1 MRFEI
6 HIFMYLCTLLTD
18 DVMKDLKLFTI
29 QYVGLKEGEHNFEY
43 HIDRSFF
50 DYFEFDDFNNV
61 DLHVSLDFVK
71 KTTLMQLHFKVS
83 GVVNVDC
90 DLTNEPYDEPISGAF
105 EIVVK
110 FGHEYNDENEEILIL
125 PYGEYE
131 LNVSQYI
138 YELIILSVPNKRV
151 HPGVKDGTL
160 KSEIL
165 DKLEEL
171 SLKDTDEEEKDDQSK
186 TDPRWDSLKK
196 LLTDK

>member
-1 MRFEI
+1 
-6 HIFMYLCTLLTD
+6 
-18 DVMKDLKLFTI
+18 MKDLKLFTI

-43 HIDRSFF
+43 QIDKSFF
-50 DYFEFDDFNNV
+50 DHFEFDDFNGANLYV
-61 DLHVSLDFVK
+61 NLDFVK
-71 KTTLMQLHFKVS
+71 KATLMQLHFKVD
-83 GVVNVDC
+83 GTVNINC
-90 DLTNEPYDEPISGAF
+90 DLTNEPYDEPIKGDF

-110 FGHEYNDENEEILIL
+110 FGQEYNDENEEILIL

-138 YELIILSVPNKRV
+138 YELVILSVPNKRI

-165 DKLEEL
+165 NKLEEL
-171 SLKDTDEEEKDDQSK
+171 SLGGKKEQEDDDQST
-186 TDPRWDSLKK
+186 TDPRWDLLKK

>member
-1 MRFEI
+1 
-6 HIFMYLCTLLTD
+6 MYLCTLLTD
-18 DVMKDLKLFTI
+18 EVMKDLKLFTI

-43 HIDRSFF
+43 QIDKSFF
-50 DYFEFDDFNNV
+50 DYFEFDDFNGAAV
-61 DLHVSLDFVK
+61 KASLSFVK
-71 KTTLMQLHFKVS
+71 KTTLMQLHFKVDGS
-83 GVVNVDC
+83 VNVNC
-90 DLTNEPYDEPISGAF
+90 DLTNEPYDEPVQGEF
-105 EIVVK
+105 ELVVK

-131 LNVSQYI
+131 LNVAHHI

-165 DKLEEL
+165 TKLEEL
-171 SLKDTDEEEKDDQSK
+171 SLGGKKEQENNDQSE

>member
-1 MRFEI
+1 
-6 HIFMYLCTLLTD
+6 MYLCTLLTD
-18 DVMKDLKLFTI
+18 EVMKDLKLFTI

-43 HIDRSFF
+43 QIDKSFF
-50 DYFEFDDFNNV
+50 DYFEFDDFNSV
-61 DLHVSLDFVK
+61 AIQVSLGFIK
-71 KTTLMQLHFKVS
+71 KTTLIQLHFKVEGS
-83 GVVNVDC
+83 VNVNC
-90 DLTNEPYDEPISGAF
+90 DLTNEPYDEPVQGEF
-105 EIVVK
+105 ELVVK

-131 LNVSQYI
+131 LNVAHHI

-165 DKLEEL
+165 TKLEEL
-171 SLKDTDEEEKDDQSK
+171 SLGGKKEQENNDQSE

>member
-1 MRFEI
+1 
-6 HIFMYLCTLLTD
+6 MYLCTLLTD
-18 DVMKDLKLFTI
+18 EVMKDLKLFTI

-43 HIDRSFF
+43 QIDKSFF
-50 DYFEFDDFNNV
+50 DYFEFDDFNSV
-61 DLHVSLDFVK
+61 AIQVSLGFVK
-71 KTTLMQLHFKVS
+71 KTTLMQLHFKVEGS
-83 GVVNVDC
+83 VNVNC
-90 DLTNEPYDEPISGAF
+90 DLTNEPYDEPIQGEF
-105 EIVVK
+105 ELVVK

-131 LNVSQYI
+131 LNVAHHI

-165 DKLEEL
+165 NKLEEL
-171 SLKDTDEEEKDDQSK
+171 SLGSKKEQENNDQSE

>member
-1 MRFEI
+1 
-6 HIFMYLCTLLTD
+6 MYLCTLLTD

-43 HIDRSFF
+43 QIDKSFF
-50 DYFEFDDFNNV
+50 DYFEFDDFNSV
-61 DLHVSLDFVK
+61 AIHVSLDFVK
-71 KTTLMQLHFKVS
+71 KATLMQLHFKVDGS
-83 GVVNVDC
+83 VNVNC
-90 DLTNEPYDEPISGAF
+90 DLTNEPYDEPIQGDF
-105 EIVVK
+105 ELVVK
-110 FGHEYNDENEEILIL
+110 FGQEYNDENEEILIL

-131 LNVSQYI
+131 LSVAHHI
-138 YELIILSVPNKRV
+138 YELVILSVPNKRV

-165 DKLEEL
+165 NKLEEL
-171 SLKDTDEEEKDDQSK
+171 SLGSKKEQENNDQSE

>member
-1 MRFEI
+1 
-6 HIFMYLCTLLTD
+6 MYLCTLLTD
-18 DVMKDLKLFTI
+18 EVMKDLKLFTI

-43 HIDRSFF
+43 QIDKSFF
-50 DYFEFDDFNNV
+50 DYFEFDDFNSV
-61 DLHVSLDFVK
+61 AIQVSLGFAK
-71 KTTLMQLHFKVS
+71 KTTLMQLHFKVEGS
-83 GVVNVDC
+83 VNVNC
-90 DLTNEPYDEPISGAF
+90 DLTNEPYDEPIQGEF
-105 EIVVK
+105 ELVVK

-131 LNVSQYI
+131 LNVAHHI

-165 DKLEEL
+165 NKLEEL
-171 SLKDTDEEEKDDQSK
+171 SLGSKKEQENNDQSE

>member
-1 MRFEI
+1 
-6 HIFMYLCTLLTD
+6 MYLCTLLTD
-18 DVMKDLKLFTI
+18 EVMKDLKLFTI

-43 HIDRSFF
+43 QIDKSFF
-50 DYFEFDDFNNV
+50 DYFEFDDFNSV
-61 DLHVSLDFVK
+61 AIQVSLGFEK
-71 KTTLMQLHFKVS
+71 KTTLMQLHFKVEGS
-83 GVVNVDC
+83 VNVNC
-90 DLTNEPYDEPISGAF
+90 DLTNEPYDEPIQGEF
-105 EIVVK
+105 ELVVK

-131 LNVSQYI
+131 LNVAHHI

-165 DKLEEL
+165 NKLEEL
-171 SLKDTDEEEKDDQSK
+171 SLGSKKEQENNDQSE

>member
-1 MRFEI
+1 
-6 HIFMYLCTLLTD
+6 MYLCTLLTD

-43 HIDRSFF
+43 QIDKSFF
-50 DYFEFDDFNNV
+50 DHFEFDDFNGAN
-61 DLHVSLDFVK
+61 LHISLDFVK
-71 KTTLMQLHFKVS
+71 KATLMQLHFKVD
-83 GVVNVDC
+83 GTVNINC
-90 DLTNEPYDEPISGAF
+90 DLTNEPYDEPIKGDF

-110 FGHEYNDENEEILIL
+110 FGQEYNNENEEILIL

-138 YELIILSVPNKRV
+138 YELVILSVPNKRI

-160 KSEIL
+160 KSEML
-165 DKLEEL
+165 NKLEEL
-171 SLKDTDEEEKDDQSK
+171 SLGGKKEQEDDDQST
-186 TDPRWDSLKK
+186 TDPRWDLLKK

>member
-1 MRFEI
+1 
-6 HIFMYLCTLLTD
+6 MYLCTLLTD
-18 DVMKDLKLFTI
+18 EVMKDLKLFTI

-43 HIDRSFF
+43 QIDKSFF
-50 DYFEFDDFNNV
+50 DYFEFDDFNSV
-61 DLHVSLDFVK
+61 AIQVSLGFVK
-71 KTTLMQLHFKVS
+71 KTTLMQLHFKVEGS
-83 GVVNVDC
+83 VNVNC
-90 DLTNEPYDEPISGAF
+90 DLTNEPYDEPIEGEF
-105 EIVVK
+105 ELVVK

-131 LNVSQYI
+131 LNVAHHI

-165 DKLEEL
+165 AKLEEL
-171 SLKDTDEEEKDDQSK
+171 SLGGKKEQENNDQSE

>member
-1 MRFEI
+1 
-6 HIFMYLCTLLTD
+6 MYLCTLLTD

-43 HIDRSFF
+43 QIDKSFF
-50 DYFEFDDFNNV
+50 DYFEFDDFNDV
-61 DLHVSLDFVK
+61 DIQVSLDFVK
-71 KTTLMQLHFKVS
+71 KTTLMQLHFKVNGS
-83 GVVNVDC
+83 VNVNC
-90 DLTNEPYDEPISGAF
+90 DLTNEPYDEPVEGDF
-105 EIVVK
+105 ELVVK

-131 LNVSQYI
+131 ISVAQYI

-165 DKLEEL
+165 TKLEEL
-171 SLKDTDEEEKDDQSK
+171 SVGSKKEQEDNDQSE

>member
-1 MRFEI
+1 
-6 HIFMYLCTLLTD
+6 
-18 DVMKDLKLFTI
+18 MKDLKLFTI

-43 HIDRSFF
+43 QIDKPFF
-50 DYFEFDDFNNV
+50 DYFEFDDFNDVN
-61 DLHVSLDFVK
+61 LQVSLDFVK
-71 KTTLMQLHFKVS
+71 KATLMQLHFKVD

-90 DLTNEPYDEPISGAF
+90 DLTNEPYDEPINGEL

-110 FGHEYNDENEEILIL
+110 FGQEYNDENEEILIL

-131 LNVSQYI
+131 LNVAQYI
-138 YELIILSVPNKRV
+138 YELVILSVPNKRV

-165 DKLEEL
+165 TKLEEL
-171 SLKDTDEEEKDDQSK
+171 SIGNNKEQENDDKSI

>member
-1 MRFEI
+1 
-6 HIFMYLCTLLTD
+6 
-18 DVMKDLKLFTI
+18 MKDLKLFTI

-43 HIDRSFF
+43 QIDKPFF
-50 DYFEFDDFNNV
+50 DYFEFDDFNDAN
-61 DLHVSLDFVK
+61 LQVSLDFVK
-71 KTTLMQLHFKVS
+71 KTTLMQLHFKVD
-83 GVVNVDC
+83 GIVNVNC
-90 DLTNEPYDEPISGAF
+90 DLTNEPYNEPINGEL

-131 LNVSQYI
+131 LNVAQYI
-138 YELIILSVPNKRV
+138 YELVILSVPNKRV

-165 DKLEEL
+165 TKLEEL
-171 SLKDTDEEEKDDQSK
+171 SIGNKKEQEHDDKSI

>member
-1 MRFEI
+1 
-6 HIFMYLCTLLTD
+6 
-18 DVMKDLKLFTI
+18 MKDLKLFTI

-43 HIDRSFF
+43 QIDKSFF
-50 DYFEFDDFNNV
+50 DYFEFDDFNSV
-61 DLHVSLDFVK
+61 AIQVSLGFVK
-71 KTTLMQLHFKVS
+71 KTTLMQLHFKVEGS
-83 GVVNVDC
+83 VNVNC
-90 DLTNEPYDEPISGAF
+90 DLTNEPYDEPIEGEF
-105 EIVVK
+105 ELVVK

-131 LNVSQYI
+131 LNVAHHI

-165 DKLEEL
+165 AKLEEL
-171 SLKDTDEEEKDDQSK
+171 SLGGKKEQENNDQSE

>member
-1 MRFEI
+1 
-6 HIFMYLCTLLTD
+6 MYLCTLLTD

-43 HIDRSFF
+43 QIDKPFF
-50 DYFEFDDFNNV
+50 DYFEFDDFNGAN
-61 DLHVSLDFVK
+61 LQVSLDFVK
-71 KTTLMQLHFKVS
+71 KTTLMQLNFKVD
-83 GVVNVDC
+83 GTVNINC
-90 DLTNEPYDEPISGAF
+90 DLTNEPYDEPIHGDL

-131 LNVSQYI
+131 LNVAQYI
-138 YELIILSVPNKRV
+138 YELVILSVPNKRV

-165 DKLEEL
+165 NKLEEL
-171 SLKDTDEEEKDDQSK
+171 SLGGKKEQENEDKSM
-186 TDPRWDSLKK
+186 TDPRWDLLKK

>member
-1 MRFEI
+1 
-6 HIFMYLCTLLTD
+6 MYLCTLLTD
-18 DVMKDLKLFTI
+18 EVMKDLKLFTI

-43 HIDRSFF
+43 QIDKSFF
-50 DYFEFDDFNNV
+50 DYFEFDDFNSV
-61 DLHVSLDFVK
+61 AIQVSLGFVK
-71 KTTLMQLHFKVS
+71 KTTLMQLHFKVEGS
-83 GVVNVDC
+83 VNVNC
-90 DLTNEPYDEPISGAF
+90 DLTNEPYDEPIKGEF
-105 EIVVK
+105 ELVVK

-131 LNVSQYI
+131 LNVAHHI

-165 DKLEEL
+165 NKLEEL
-171 SLKDTDEEEKDDQSK
+171 SLGGKKEQENNDQSE